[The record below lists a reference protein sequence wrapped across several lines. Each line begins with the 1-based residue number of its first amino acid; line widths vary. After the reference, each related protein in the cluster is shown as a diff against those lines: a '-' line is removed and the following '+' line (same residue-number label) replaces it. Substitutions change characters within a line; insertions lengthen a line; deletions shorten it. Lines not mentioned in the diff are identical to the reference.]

1 MRDDQARMKKQIG
14 NLISISDDQQE
25 LIEGLNEF
33 SLEVK
38 QYIDQ
43 KRESGIQS
51 NPKKPK
57 SNLALPT
64 TVERPQVLQ
73 KLEDH
78 NPFINQRIN
87 ELEKKMNEI
96 KVENF
101 NVKIVRLN
109 AMFEERLNEMMK
121 IIDRKVDRD
130 ELERLDEKYSGVIN
144 DIIANFER
152 YPDREDVLKA
162 LLILEDNVYLVIF
175 LSLQIKKAST
185 EMLPQ
190 MMKDALEKI
199 KP

>member
-1 MRDDQARMKKQIG
+1 
-14 NLISISDDQQE
+14 
-25 LIEGLNEF
+25 
-33 SLEVK
+33 
-38 QYIDQ
+38 
-43 KRESGIQS
+43 
-51 NPKKPK
+51 
-57 SNLALPT
+57 
-64 TVERPQVLQ
+64 
-73 KLEDH
+73 
-78 NPFINQRIN
+78 
-87 ELEKKMNEI
+87 MNEI

-175 LSLQIKKAST
+175 LSL
-185 EMLPQ
+185 
-190 MMKDALEKI
+190 
-199 KP
+199 

>member
-1 MRDDQARMKKQIG
+1 MKKQIG

-144 DIIANFER
+144 DIIANFDR